1 MTRRPARSLPRRTA
15 LHQALALHRR
25 TLAIA
30 GLVALATLQPA
41 TARAAD
47 ECGALAPGGS
57 VTCEA
62 TPDPYAGIDY
72 QGVQDG
78 TVVLG
83 EGAHVDGSVA
93 VMGDGSVR
101 FIASGGS
108 AIHGGVAP
116 ALEVASTSGSVEV
129 VADEVIGGLHGI
141 AALSGGGDVVVE
153 AGYVEADIAIQAES
167 TGGSVTVRAG
177 ELLAG
182 PGGAGVVA
190 GTIDG
195 DISVSVDH
203 IGIHDA
209 LYSQGVL
216 AVSDHGDVSVDVGS
230 IAFEGYRSEG
240 VRAITL
246 DGDIDVSVD
255 QVSIIGGEVVGI
267 FAGSQEGD
275 VTIRAGDVSV
285 LGDVARGIF
294 ADSLGDVTLEAG
306 RVVTDGFIAD
316 AVQLLSWDGDVRAR
330 VDEIVAGGDWS
341 TGISAEAA
349 GDVDFDIGHVT
360 TYGEYANGIGAFAG
374 GDVTIRADY
383 VETFGQ
389 GSAGI
394 VVGTNEGDQLVEVGQ
409 VIVHANE
416 TEPTAAIATST
427 WSGDVRINV
436 LDEVVAE
443 NGPAILSQ
451 SVEGS
456 VHVDVRQGALVWGSL
471 AGIMAEGG
479 AGTRV
484 DVGGIVVS
492 RDGPALMLL
501 GGDADVRIAASGRV
515 YGSIETGDGDDR
527 VANDGRVL
535 LSGQSEFGAGE
546 DVFANRGVVALR
558 SLEGLQTVSVAGLE
572 RFENTGLVTL
582 GNGYAGDLL
591 SISGD
596 FAGGSGSTVAMDVSL
611 LDGGAADTLQVGSA
625 SGTTRL
631 ALNLLQSASGLGLD
645 GPVLVQAAG
654 DVDGSEFV
662 LAGTRYGWVDFALDF
677 DAGDRTWSLASDLG
691 DRAYRT
697 TVIADGARE
706 LWRAGTQAW
715 SAGLREARADGV
727 HAYAQVLSG
736 EQDREADA
744 RSALG
749 RRDLAWTSQVDG
761 LQAGVE
767 TVHGGWRVG
776 VLGGTGQSEMLF
788 GDGDRSEFDGRHFGA
803 YAAYAAGTGW
813 YGQALLRADWL
824 DLDTRWQSAGIASS
838 DDARVMG
845 LVLEAGRRVALG
857 GLWLQPSARLQWT
870 DTELPDLAGEAG
882 TAELAGG
889 DVLGGELGLAL
900 GNQAGE
906 GGLPFQWTVDVAL
919 GREAGGDGDVRLGV
933 DDEVVALGRDGAATY
948 GRVGVGIGRRFGR
961 VDLGARLEQAFGD
974 AEGLSGMLSA
984 RVSF

>member
-1 MTRRPARSLPRRTA
+1 MHRPTPRHTA
-15 LHQALALHRR
+15 LHQALAAHRR
-25 TLAIA
+25 ALAIA

-41 TARAAD
+41 PARAAD
-47 ECGALAPGGS
+47 ECGALPAGGT
-57 VTCEA
+57 VTCDA

-93 VMGDGSVR
+93 VMGDGAVR
-101 FIASGGS
+101 FIAGGGT

-116 ALEVASTSGSVEV
+116 ALEVASTSGDVEV

-195 DISVSVDH
+195 DISVTVGH

-216 AVSDHGDVSVDVGS
+216 AVSDHGNVSVDVGS

-240 VRAITL
+240 VRVITL

-275 VTIRAGDVSV
+275 VDIRAGDVSV

-294 ADSLGDVTLEAG
+294 ADTLGDVSVDAG

-316 AVQLLSWDGDVRAR
+316 AIQLLSWDGDVRAR
-330 VDEIVAGGDWS
+330 VDEITTGGDWS

-349 GDVDFDIGHVT
+349 GDVDFDIGQVT
-360 TYGEYANGIGAFAG
+360 TYGEYSNGIGAFAG
-374 GDVTIRADY
+374 GDVTVRADY

-394 VVGTNEGDQLVEVGQ
+394 VVGTNEGDQLIEVGQ

-443 NGPAILSQ
+443 NGPAILTQ
-451 SVEGS
+451 SVEGG

-535 LSGQSEFGAGE
+535 LSGQSDFGAGQ
-546 DVFANRGVVALR
+546 DVFANRGVLALR
-558 SLEGLQTVSVAGLE
+558 SLDGLQSVAVAGLE

-582 GNGYAGDLL
+582 GNGHVGDVL
-591 SISGD
+591 SISGE

-631 ALNLLQSASGLGLD
+631 ALNLLQSASGLGLE
-645 GPVLVQAAG
+645 GPVLVQADG
-654 DVDGSEFV
+654 EVDGSEFV
-662 LAGTRYGWVDFALDF
+662 LAASRYGWVDFGLDF
-677 DAGDRTWSLASDLG
+677 NAQDRTWSLESDVG

-697 TVIADGARE
+697 TLLADGARE

-715 SAGLREARADGV
+715 SAGLRGERADGV

-736 EQDREADA
+736 DQDREGEA

-749 RRDLAWTSQVDG
+749 TRDLAWDARVDG

-776 VLGGTGQSEMLF
+776 VLGGTGRSEMRF
-788 GDGDRSEFDGRHFGA
+788 DDGDRSEFDGRHFGA
-803 YAAYAAGTGW
+803 YAAYAAETGW

-824 DLDTRWQSAGIASS
+824 DLDTRWDSAGIDARG
-838 DDARVMG
+838 DARVMG
-845 LVLEAGRRVALG
+845 AVFEAGRRIALG

-870 DTELPDLAGEAG
+870 DTELPDLAGDAG
-882 TAELAGG
+882 TAALAGG
-889 DVLGGELGLAL
+889 SALGGELALAL

-906 GGLPFQWTVDVAL
+906 GGLPFQWSLDVAL
-919 GREAGGDGDVRLGV
+919 GREGGEDGDVRLGV
-933 DDEVVALGRDGAATY
+933 DDETLALERDGAATY
-948 GRVGVGIGRRFGR
+948 GRVGAGIGRRFGR
-961 VDLGARLEQAFGD
+961 VELGARVEQGFGS

-984 RVSF
+984 RVAF